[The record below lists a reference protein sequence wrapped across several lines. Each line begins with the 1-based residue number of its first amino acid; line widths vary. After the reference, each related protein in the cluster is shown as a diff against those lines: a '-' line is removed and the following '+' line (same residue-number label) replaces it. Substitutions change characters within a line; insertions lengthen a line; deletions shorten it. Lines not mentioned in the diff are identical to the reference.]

1 MDSVKT
7 RPTVMIVDMDAAFR
21 SQCAQALK
29 KQNIEVV
36 AEADNGHD
44 AYLLSLRT
52 KPKVILCDLYVGK
65 MDGVQLLK
73 DLHKQLVDEETSFI
87 MLASFTNQNLFE
99 ECCNA
104 GATYCMIKPLDY
116 SLLAERIERICDK
129 KRRRAVVKAQEEL
142 DEREYSAQAGGGM
155 VSVTVSGKRELK
167 HLEIKPECVDPEDVE
182 MLQDMILAAVNEA
195 LRNAEETRNAEM
207 AKLAPGMGGMF

>member
-142 DEREYSAQAGGGM
+142 DDLEAQ
-155 VSVTVSGKRELK
+155 VTKISPDRRTRATFQGVL
-167 HLEIKPECVDPEDVE
+167 LP
-182 MLQDMILAAVNEA
+182 AVGNHYDHQ
-195 LRNAEETRNAEM
+195 RR
-207 AKLAPGMGGMF
+207 